1 MKFMIKKEANY
12 EIKEVDDERAKELGD
27 KGALIFD
34 SREEADKWI
43 WEKLKESKKKDE
55 DVFDRLRKRTEGK

>member
-1 MKFMIKKEANY
+1 MKFMIKRDANY
-12 EIKEVDDERAKELGD
+12 DIVEVEDERAQELQE

-43 WEKLKESKKKDE
+43 WEKLKESKKEDE
-55 DVFDRLRKRTEGK
+55 DVFDRLRKRTEK